1 MPASSQDAFDAAFL
15 AAYSELRR
23 LAAHLQRNDPAATI
37 DPTGLVNAAWLK
49 LAGTP
54 ELADTSPVHFRRIAT
69 RAMRQVLVEAARR
82 RNADKRGAGE
92 AITVTLDESGQSGPH
107 TATASEVLALHDALD
122 VLASKHPRP
131 AAVVEARYFG
141 GLTTVEV
148 AETLGIS
155 EATVLRDWRTARA
168 WLASELASD

>member
-1 MPASSQDAFDAAFL
+1 MPNPAQEAFDAAFL
-15 AAYSELRR
+15 AAYGVLRR
-23 LAAHLQRNDPAATI
+23 LAAHMQRNDPAVTF

-54 ELADTSPVHFRRIAT
+54 ELAQTTPLHFKRIAA
-69 RAMRQVLVEAARR
+69 RAMRQILVEAARKR
-82 RNADKRGAGE
+82 TAEKRGGGSVV
-92 AITVTLDESGQSGPH
+92 AITLDDGNQPTIG
-107 TATASEVLALHDALD
+107 AADEVIALREALEA
-122 VLASKHPRP
+122 LASRHPRP

-141 GLTTVEV
+141 GLTTEEV

-168 WLASELASD
+168 WLASELGDVA